1 MSLSESSDDGS
12 DSDSSSS
19 DSGDSSDDDDG
30 AVTMPLSSSV
40 DKDVCITRTF
50 LKFMYHCTCTFND

>member
-1 MSLSESSDDGS
+1 MNAAVSLSESSDDGS

-50 LKFMYHCTCTFND
+50 